1 MREGLLETNPASNV
15 NKAVTNGSRARV
27 LGLGEFRE
35 IWAALGDSDYA
46 DIVRLLAWT
55 AARKS
60 EIGGLRESEID
71 LDNAELNVPG
81 SRTRNGQPRTIP
93 LVAPALEL
101 LKARPRNGR
110 EFVFGYGR
118 GFTGWTWGKK
128 ALDRRIAAARKAAGI
143 TAPMEPWTVH
153 DLRRFFATQ
162 ASEILGVLPHV
173 VEVALGHISAF
184 RPGVA
189 TTYNRADY
197 GAEHRRTL
205 ERWARLLDEV
215 VSGKRPAATIVKLR
229 K

>member
-1 MREGLLETNPASNV
+1 V
-15 NKAVTNGSRARV
+15 NKAVTNGSRERV
-27 LGLGEFRE
+27 LSLGEFRE

-46 DIVRLLAWT
+46 DIVRLLALT
-55 AARKS
+55 VTRKS
-60 EIGGLRESEID
+60 EIGGLRSEGEID
-71 LDNAELNVPG
+71 FDNAELNLPG
-81 SRTRNGQPRTIP
+81 SRTRNGKPRTIP
-93 LVAPALEL
+93 LTAPVLAI

-110 EFVFGYGR
+110 EFVFGTGR

-173 VEVALGHISAF
+173 VEVALGHIAAF
-184 RPGVA
+184 KSGVA
-189 TTYNRADY
+189 GVYNRSSYSD
-197 GAEHRRTL
+197 EHRRAL